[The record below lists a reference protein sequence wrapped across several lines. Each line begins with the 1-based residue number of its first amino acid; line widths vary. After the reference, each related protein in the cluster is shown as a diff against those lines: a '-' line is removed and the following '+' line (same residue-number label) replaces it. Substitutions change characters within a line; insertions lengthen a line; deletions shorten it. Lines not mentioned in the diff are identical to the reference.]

1 MQQKSVLAT
10 LLALSASLAFASQ
23 PQPHRMSGKTTR
35 DNKPYQA
42 SPHDSVSHSMRWMD
56 ELPAKNQTQISM
68 EEREIIALHAK
79 IWPEEF
85 ETPTAINTADLPP
98 GLQKRVA
105 EGKGLPNGW
114 QKKVVQGKVLPK
126 DLRLYARPLSAELMA
141 ELAPQPAGTQ
151 LVVLDGK
158 VIRLLNAT
166 QTTLDLFDL

>member
-1 MQQKSVLAT
+1 MN
-10 LLALSASLAFASQ
+10 
-23 PQPHRMSGKTTR
+23 GKTSR

-42 SPHDSVSHSMRWMD
+42 SPHESTSHHMRWTD
-56 ELPAKNQTQISM
+56 ELPAKYHTQISM

-85 ETPTAINTADLPP
+85 ETPTAINTTDLPS
-98 GLQKRVA
+98 GLKKRVA

-114 QKKVVQGKVLPK
+114 QKKVVQGKILPK
-126 DLRLYARPLSAELMA
+126 DLQLYARPLSAELMT